1 MVTDEQVCLLR
12 RKRMAG
18 MTIEAAAAAAGMC
31 ERTAREW
38 QSGPL
43 PSACKGARHWRTR
56 GDPFAEVWA
65 CEVVPLLEADA
76 DGGLEAKTVFAE
88 LWRLHP
94 GTSSRAS
101 FGGCWTSPS
110 G

>member
-1 MVTDEQVCLLR
+1 
-12 RKRMAG
+12 MAG

-88 LWRLHP
+88 LCRLHP
-94 GTSSRAS
+94 GVFEPGQLRTLQRRIRDWRAVNGS
-101 FGGCWTSPS
+101 
-110 G
+110 